1 MFLSVRSKK
10 HWCPE
15 MLHAKWVLGSYI
27 FFAFTFSS
35 FSRGV
40 ASPNQCQN
48 SSASRPR
55 SRMWRSSQWLFRQ
68 MEPNIS
74 EPITST
80 SKLRISVTDAQVLKG
95 ICKVR
100 YQKFLAVFKEK
111 LFNFQ
116 QYVISL
122 RRKMK
127 LEVYLNKICR
137 AKSKNSSMRA

>member
-1 MFLSVRSKK
+1 
-10 HWCPE
+10 
-15 MLHAKWVLGSYI
+15 
-27 FFAFTFSS
+27 
-35 FSRGV
+35 
-40 ASPNQCQN
+40 
-48 SSASRPR
+48 
-55 SRMWRSSQWLFRQ
+55 